1 MTYRIALHVDVH
13 VHIHIHVHVKREHQR
28 TWGHTIQIGLART
41 AGSKHQARRKTQ
53 MIRNRNKDVPLAARL
68 VATAYRLVPMSAL
81 LDDPRNPHLRPREGG
96 RAV

>member
-1 MTYRIALHVDVH
+1 
-13 VHIHIHVHVKREHQR
+13 
-28 TWGHTIQIGLART
+28 
-41 AGSKHQARRKTQ
+41 
-53 MIRNRNKDVPLAARL
+53 VPLAARL